1 MRPDL
6 VRRVGRALATLA
18 VLFVAVGCGEPTP
31 QLQAGAPP
39 PQFRLASLGGGELAF
54 PAQTTGQIVA
64 IRFWADWCPFCE
76 SEMTQLEPVYRKY
89 RDRGLRILAVNVRQ
103 DPGTAERFVRRLGIS
118 YETLLDVDGR
128 VSRSYGVIGLPT
140 TFFVD
145 REGRLKGKIIG
156 ESTPEVFERVVQEM
170 L

>member
-6 VRRVGRALATLA
+6 VRRMGRAVAALA
-18 VLFVAVGCGEPTP
+18 VLLVAASCGEPTP
-31 QLQAGAPP
+31 QLQSGAPP
-39 PQFRLASLGGGELAF
+39 PPFRLASLGGGELAF
-54 PAQTTGQIVA
+54 PAQTAGQIVA

-89 RDRGLRILAVNVRQ
+89 RDRGLRILAINVRQ
-103 DPGTAERFVRRLGIS
+103 DADTARRFVGRLGVS
-118 YETLLDVDGR
+118 YETLLDSDGR
-128 VSRSYGVIGLPT
+128 VARTYGVLGLPT

-170 L
+170 Q

>member
-1 MRPDL
+1 MRPEPMHRL
-6 VRRVGRALATLA
+6 RCAFAALLA
-18 VLFVAVGCGEPTP
+18 LLLTSGCGEPTP

-39 PQFRLASLGGGELAF
+39 PAFQLPRLGQDALAF
-54 PAQTTGQIVA
+54 PAQTAGQIVA

-103 DPGTAERFVRRLGIS
+103 DPDTARRFVSKLGIS
-118 YETLLDVDGR
+118 YETLLDSDGR
-128 VSRSYGVIGLPT
+128 VARTYGVLGLPT

-145 REGRLKGKIIG
+145 RAGRLKGKVIG
-156 ESTPEVFERVVQEM
+156 ESTPEVFERIVQEM